1 MGRKL
6 FACDHKPFEVLPVY
20 LTLLQAKD
28 AATHRQVA
36 WKSCVCG
43 PGAIGTILGMTATI
57 RPSSNELASFVA
69 IVAEILATM
78 FVTCLCLAYAGR
90 LSQKLGTM
98 G

>member
-20 LTLLQAKD
+20 LTLLQAKG

-57 RPSSNELASFVA
+57 
-69 IVAEILATM
+69 
-78 FVTCLCLAYAGR
+78 
-90 LSQKLGTM
+90 
-98 G
+98 